1 MRNIMTGIGLTRKP
15 TDLSLSSS
23 VPAASME
30 QPSGRFSR
38 RSFVASYAFF
48 VASLAVPVLTS
59 ALTVT
64 VGMRS

>member
-1 MRNIMTGIGLTRKP
+1 MRNTMTGIGLTRKP

-30 QPSGRFSR
+30 QPSGRSSR